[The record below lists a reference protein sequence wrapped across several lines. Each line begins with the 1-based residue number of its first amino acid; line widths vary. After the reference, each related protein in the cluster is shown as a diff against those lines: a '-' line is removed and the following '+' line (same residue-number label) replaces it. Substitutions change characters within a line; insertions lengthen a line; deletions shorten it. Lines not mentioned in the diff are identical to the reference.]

1 MAPRATAA
9 LGCLAAILNACQNS
23 PLKPQ
28 TIVAILEQL
37 DGILAW
43 IHVSL
48 VDGLSISRDRVMQAS
63 CFMTSGTLAQ
73 LLLLD
78 ERVEGLIFDSP
89 KTFQIF
95 ETIWTARD
103 SKGEPFMEYFNPRY
117 CTILLVI
124 TRWVNHPLGVDS
136 LVGCLLS
143 DPARLNGLCEG
154 LSARANLLP
163 KLKQRKATQSQVDEH
178 VDVVAKLTTGLAR
191 ASPAIAQRLRATR
204 FLVGW
209 TQTVLDLQQSLRA
222 RESVLLA
229 CRLLIL
235 STTAIEHPLRSATLL
250 APVIIPILAGNLPK
264 IKIDSDLELLLTV
277 SLRTAIENRLLFPR
291 GIEAFQS
298 AIDSFDPSGV
308 KMNKLKS
315 DAWKGLLS
323 VLKDQGEL
331 LSRGTPAEF
340 RICDNDSESKCQN
353 QLIASKDENTH
364 FSHRTRAF
372 QIYLANSFFKSLP
385 EWEDRQA
392 QEHPGVPHSEL
403 FARILFG
410 LHNPNVFYRIDD
422 QRLKLQS
429 QATCPAWEARR
440 QEIFSNYRRSND
452 TKRRLVDWI
461 VAWNMEY
468 QISFLTEFQL
478 VGVGDREEWVLRR
491 HVTCRERLPLQNA
504 QEDARKMDHVKTFAP
519 APPHGVSN
527 STTPND
533 CTLLGAIEPR
543 TRDASVPDSTPASS
557 TVAKRLALSLS
568 WDMDEERSASKTHM
582 TDPESNTAKRR

>member
-340 RICDNDSESKCQN
+340 RICDNDSHYPYASRTPMVARCSHCHSVVYCSRECQKKDWD
-353 QLIASKDENTH
+353 QRHRRECHVMLRSYQASKDENTH

-504 QEDARKMDHVKTFAP
+504 QEDARKMDRDLAR
-519 APPHGVSN
+519 AM
-527 STTPND
+527 
-533 CTLLGAIEPR
+533 LGIQ
-543 TRDASVPDSTPASS
+543 
-557 TVAKRLALSLS
+557 
-568 WDMDEERSASKTHM
+568 
-582 TDPESNTAKRR
+582 